1 MKPVQEPSATGIG
14 TSRRDRWRSALGWGG
29 FLLVAVVLMSRA
41 AEHHTAILVLGLVLV
56 AAVFVVLGRTRPAI
70 VTDEEVRL
78 PRRTIRRADV
88 ARVTRSLET
97 TAFIFHAA
105 EGGVVGVADLHER
118 SGEFRDALRA
128 HGWPE
133 VEPPA

>member
-1 MKPVQEPSATGIG
+1 
-14 TSRRDRWRSALGWGG
+14 
-29 FLLVAVVLMSRA
+29 MSRA

-128 HGWPE
+128 HGWPRSSRPPDGSIDRE
-133 VEPPA
+133 VFSFARNGRAVSGVVPCAKT